1 MVNYLTRYDV
11 LIHVLMMYD
20 GMHNA
25 VNVSVMCAFV
35 NRLFY
40 GLECEHMSILK
51 LWLMI

>member
-25 VNVSVMCAFV
+25 VNVYVMYAIV
-35 NRLFY
+35 NGLF
-40 GLECEHMSILK
+40 MA
-51 LWLMI
+51 